1 MSPNA
6 VSIVSIISSV
16 LWALMTASA
25 GYLRRWTAWTAQALP
40 ADPLRLQF
48 GREWREES
56 YY

>member
-6 VSIVSIISSV
+6 ISIVSIISVV
-16 LWALMTASA
+16 LWVLMTGSA
-25 GYLRRWTAWTAQALP
+25 EYLRRWTAWTAEVLP

-48 GREWREES
+48 GREWREEF